1 MIIGPISEVDQIQN
15 LIGAQY
21 NSDFSLYV
29 LDCAT
34 VSQLPDIVF
43 AISGTNFVFRASD
56 YVIKVSSYL
65 RLWKYDVNNVCFV
78 KNQLTLVDG
87 DSPVCFSSFLGSD
100 IPPPDGPL
108 WILGETFVGAVYT
121 IFDRGNNQLGFV
133 VTDFKTAS
141 NCSSPSIGLLLSF
154 TICLA
159 AFLSVSI

>member
-56 YVIKVSSYL
+56 YVIKVSFYL
-65 RLWKYDVNNVCFV
+65 NFENMM
-78 KNQLTLVDG
+78 
-87 DSPVCFSSFLGSD
+87 
-100 IPPPDGPL
+100 
-108 WILGETFVGAVYT
+108 
-121 IFDRGNNQLGFV
+121 
-133 VTDFKTAS
+133 
-141 NCSSPSIGLLLSF
+141 
-154 TICLA
+154 
-159 AFLSVSI
+159 